1 MATLL
6 ESDLNSA
13 RPGTWEKLQKLG
25 AATARGLLVSNSRL
39 KSAHRLTPWLSRPS
53 LVRLFEAQVL
63 LLLLLLL
70 LVPSFQIFIASIRVC
85 TVSVGLACEHLRVL
99 VSAGE

>member
-1 MATLL
+1 MGGRGQGSPSGDLL
-6 ESDLNSA
+6 FDGIDPLIPELSRCSWGASINNTRLRPVPGASGDFIGVLNSA

-53 LVRLFEAQVL
+53 V
-63 LLLLLLL
+63 
-70 LVPSFQIFIASIRVC
+70 
-85 TVSVGLACEHLRVL
+85 
-99 VSAGE
+99 